1 MGVSWVAGSPFAY
14 QFGTTTIT
22 LTTPAGIEDGDT
34 VLAGVHGGFALSG
47 PSGWTKVFETDV
59 FTEYSTNQRLAIFS
73 KDEVTEADASEEFE
87 FSQSSEGAMAV
98 VCAVGRDALSIA
110 FSGVTTGSVNSYSV
124 TPSVATATENDS
136 MILIFASSVLW
147 PPGPGGDGIATP
159 QPPPSFTLT
168 SGTSLLEYNLAAA
181 YRLVGNGVSNSGAF
195 DFQPSGGTPAAFYGS
210 NNNLAAVTVLLG
222 PSDGGGGIVGISSVG
237 GPLGHPSAFAR
248 HIPLA
253 GRSSASTMLGAVAVL
268 SLHDFTAAVSE
279 KQSLFYVMDLIT
291 PGGLVRAPISSWQAT
306 LQTEQAN
313 YVQCVVPA
321 CLPYVDHI
329 NAATA
334 FRISRRARLQ
344 DGTFFE
350 YVMAEAPL
358 DNPSLAQ
365 GTGNYTATLS
375 GYSPGLVIDEDPP
388 ESTGRTLQG
397 VRTIFTQPS
406 GLRVRC
412 AVDWLLRPAQL
423 AFVDGSSFVVAY
435 INYYVSDGDQYMDVG
450 ERAEA
455 A

>member
-1 MGVSWVAGSPFAY
+1 VAASWVAA
-14 QFGTTTIT
+14 TTLVYASGVVSAISGNA
-22 LTTPAGIEDGDT
+22 PAGIEDDDT
-34 VLAGVHGGFALSG
+34 LLAGVYGRAALVTPDGWELIESG
-47 PSGWTKVFETDV
+47 S
-59 FTEYSTNQRLAIFS
+59 FTNGELTGYIAVYSKS
-73 KDEVTEADASEEFE
+73 EVTSDDAGASFEFE
-87 FSQSSEGAMAV
+87 QAFAAGRMGLVYGVARGVGAIAADIATAPELDDWSITPASLAAGADDSILAV
-98 VCAVGRDALSIA
+98 FAAQIISA
-110 FSGVTTGSVNSYSV
+110 SGSV
-124 TPSVATATENDS
+124 TPS
-136 MILIFASSVLW
+136 
-147 PPGPGGDGIATP
+147 PPS
-159 QPPPSFTLT
+159 SFTLA
-168 SGTSLLEYNLAAA
+168 SGAPLSLYHLALA
-181 YRLVGNGVSNSGAF
+181 YRAVDTGQSNSGAF
-195 DFQPSGGTPAAFYGS
+195 DMAPAAGS
-210 NNNLAAVTVLLG
+210 GPVDQTGSLNALGAITVLLE
-222 PSDGGGGIVGISSVG
+222 PGGAGIPGYSSAP
-237 GPLGHPSAFAR
+237 GPLGAP
-248 HIPLA
+248 
-253 GRSSASTMLGAVAVL
+253 AVL
-268 SLHDFTAAVSE
+268 AEHVQQAARIALPSILAAPSVLALHDFTGAVQE
-279 KQSLFYVMDLIT
+279 DQSLFYVMDLIT

-375 GYSPGLVIDEDPP
+375 GYSPGLAIDEDPP

-397 VRTIFTQPS
+397 VRTVFTQVS

-435 INYYVSDGDQYMDVG
+435 INYYVSEGDQFMDVG
-450 ERAEA
+450 ERAEPA
-455 A
+455 